1 MHLLYYLMTSRELT
15 SAFDVWSWV
24 YIRMALMRLP
34 HAPNLVQIALSNSE
48 LLPLSEIQD
57 LDGCMPPPSWI
68 FKLSE
73 FGTFRYVSLS
83 SVQSWFQIPVSHWD
97 RRPFVLGIHLMTSV
111 ELTSGFDFW
120 LHGHHRIVVMHLLT
134 IFDAK
139 ICN

>member
-57 LDGCMPPPSWI
+57 LDGCRRHLG
-68 FKLSE
+68 F
-73 FGTFRYVSLS
+73 S
-83 SVQSWFQIPVSHWD
+83 S
-97 RRPFVLGIHLMTSV
+97 
-111 ELTSGFDFW
+111 
-120 LHGHHRIVVMHLLT
+120 
-134 IFDAK
+134 
-139 ICN
+139 